1 MTGRQQGG
9 GLLPFGVVTVAGPSM
24 RPRLRDGDRVLV
36 RYGGRLRPEAVA
48 LFRHPRRP
56 ELLVLKRAAERRP
69 DGWWMLSDNQGVRSD
84 SREYGPVAEELV
96 LGQVVCRLW
105 PRPGR
110 LGPYRPIDLEL

>member
-9 GLLPFGVVTVAGPSM
+9 GLVPFGLARVAGPSM
-24 RPRLRDGDRVLV
+24 RPRLCDGDLVLV
-36 RYGGRLRPEAVA
+36 RYGARVRPEAVV

-56 ELLVLKRAAERRP
+56 ELLVLKRAAERRSE
-69 DGWWMLSDNQGVRSD
+69 GWWMLSDNQGVRSD
-84 SREYGPVAEELV
+84 SREYGPVAEASV
-96 LGQVVCRLW
+96 LGRVVCRLW